1 MQHSVLVGWRIK
13 LNEPVD
19 GVEGGLIVG
28 TVTRTGKSTQHTLMR
43 DGHCGYLVIELRR
56 KPSRIS
62 SANPG
67 AHFTLVERAQE
78 GPTRTGK
85 LVKRAMRSGRNWRT
99 RSFVLNSWSGQLEW
113 FKPVRG
119 VLSKKAKPLGAFEIS
134 RPDSGIRVRVLAD
147 EATPEPDGKKYCFE
161 IYSERFE
168 KMRLMLSAT
177 SSQEMRNWCSTITA
191 TIAHHEQMDLQFG
204 KVERKTEMSDQDK
217 AQRRQTRA
225 EGLKFAALARKRR
238 LAEQGKAPDVAAL
251 EATMMA
257 TMEPAPWDGEE
268 KELIVAVR
276 RGLSALAGAL
286 AAGKAAK
293 AEDNA
298 PGQRAVK
305 ESVSAVWSAVEH
317 LDDPP
322 EMCLRHEFADLVRHT
337 MHAPSL
343 AERKRLVDVGP
354 VYGQLTA
361 TLEAAYDWLDQM
373 DQQQADKFSDS
384 DDSDGGGGGGADAAE
399 PHGEHY
405 WQLLEQH
412 DKLFLDDHFRDQDGL
427 VTGAGAAARVVEE
440 DGEEEE
446 QEEEEEEEEEE
457 DEEEEEEQEQRA
469 SRGKSGQP
477 LSLALQ
483 HLYAGDGVRAL
494 RRDALGL

>member
-1 MQHSVLVGWRIK
+1 
-13 LNEPVD
+13 
-19 GVEGGLIVG
+19 
-28 TVTRTGKSTQHTLMR
+28 
-43 DGHCGYLVIELRR
+43 
-56 KPSRIS
+56 
-62 SANPG
+62 
-67 AHFTLVERAQE
+67 
-78 GPTRTGK
+78 
-85 LVKRAMRSGRNWRT
+85 
-99 RSFVLNSWSGQLEW
+99 
-113 FKPVRG
+113 
-119 VLSKKAKPLGAFEIS
+119 
-134 RPDSGIRVRVLAD
+134 
-147 EATPEPDGKKYCFE
+147 
-161 IYSERFE
+161 
-168 KMRLMLSAT
+168 
-177 SSQEMRNWCSTITA
+177 
-191 TIAHHEQMDLQFG
+191 
-204 KVERKTEMSDQDK
+204 
-217 AQRRQTRA
+217 
-225 EGLKFAALARKRR
+225 
-238 LAEQGKAPDVAAL
+238 
-251 EATMMA
+251 MMA

-384 DDSDGGGGGGADAAE
+384 DDSDGGGGGGGADAAE

-412 DKLFLDDHFRDQDGL
+412 DKLFLDDHFRDEDGL

-457 DEEEEEEQEQRA
+457 EDEEEEEEQEQRA
-469 SRGKSGQP
+469 SRGKSGQS
-477 LSLALQ
+477 LS
-483 HLYAGDGVRAL
+483 RN
-494 RRDALGL
+494 ALGL